1 MLREKD
7 YQNTHFF
14 LFGVHREKDYR
25 DDFCEEK
32 LMMILNI
39 VLAACLFHLG
49 CEATCSIQYR
59 MDLDI
64 HLATYFSDPHASHDC
79 GDISTWDVSRVT
91 DMSYLFC
98 ALQESW
104 TPFECDSNRQSF
116 NADISGWDVSK
127 VTSLEGIFMGT
138 TSFDLTHITQWNMS
152 QVRIFDK
159 DLFTYLNPRH
169 DVCTE
174 RNIRLSAKD
183 GVRF

>member
-1 MLREKD
+1 M
-7 YQNTHFF
+7 
-14 LFGVHREKDYR
+14 
-25 DDFCEEK
+25 EERRK
-32 LMMILNI
+32 KRKMKISMIL
-39 VLAACLFHLG
+39 VLATLSLFHLG
-49 CEATCSIQYR
+49 CEATCSIGDR
-59 MDLDI
+59 SELMS
-64 HLATYFSDPHASHDC
+64 HLNVYFSDPSASHVC

-104 TPFECDSNRQSF
+104 TPLECDSNRQSF

-138 TSFDLTHITQWNMS
+138 TSFDLTHMTQWDVS
-152 QVRIFDK
+152 RVETFDK
-159 DLFTYLNPRH
+159 DTFTYLNPRH